1 VTCTLFWIDTVC
13 FDWTHPEKT
22 EYLARAGLMPPIFK
36 QAEQVAIGLGDREE
50 ADFSAIELVRK
61 VASMSASDAELPE
74 LFEFGNDREEWADC
88 MGVSILRLFQR
99 PWWRRLWYVLSTPAT
114 LLIPILS
121 TMESKF

>member
-1 VTCTLFWIDTVC
+1 
-13 FDWTHPEKT
+13 
-22 EYLARAGLMPPIFK
+22 MPPIFK